1 MIEYP
6 TGWQAF
12 LNTQGFR
19 LVVDGK
25 PGPAT
30 DRATRAFQ
38 TANGLRSDGI
48 VGPNTIAAAKEKGF
62 DRTPLP
68 NAVNVLKTAIEQVNS
83 LKTGKLRR
91 YNDAEVL
98 ARVQSHARGFDEY
111 KDGWYEIFI
120 RSAADKYDEFDDVAF
135 TYQVIDGVP
144 HFRMRRTVTTNAGSF
159 GLLHFNTYN
168 PLGCAVLQSDRF
180 VRDSYGFGFHK
191 QKKNNPCYRQI
202 KAWFHYRDGNRN
214 KRAEEI
220 GDVFFGIIGANI
232 HRVRGFARW
241 IKNWSVACL
250 VTQNEADF
258 DAWLDMMI
266 RAGKPLLSVAIL
278 KEF

>member
-1 MIEYP
+1 MKYP
-6 TGWQAF
+6 KFPAGWQAF

-19 LVVDGK
+19 LTVDGK

-30 DRATRAFQ
+30 DRATKAFQ
-38 TANGLRSDGI
+38 TAHGLRPDGI
-48 VGPNTIAAAKEKGF
+48 VGPNTIATAKEKGF
-62 DRTPLP
+62 LTVVEPVEPPKGIISRLT
-68 NAVNVLKTAIEQVNS
+68 S
-83 LKTGKLRR
+83 LVTGKLRA
-91 YNDAEVL
+91 YTDAEVL
-98 ARVQSHARGFDEY
+98 KRVETHARGFDEW

-120 RSAADKYDEFDDVAF
+120 RAAADKYDEFDDVAF

-159 GLLHFNTYN
+159 GLLHFDTYN

-191 QKKNNPCYRQI
+191 FKKNNPCYRQI
-202 KAWFHYRDGNRN
+202 KSWFFYRDGNRN

-220 GDVFFGIIGANI
+220 GEVFFGIIGANI

-250 VTQNEADF
+250 VTQSEKEF
-258 DAWLDMMI
+258 DAWLDMMVK
-266 RAGKPLLSVAIL
+266 AGKPLLSVAIL